1 MTFMENADTPIDN
14 ADKVQFDPFRGPIF
28 TKNWPSRMGI
38 QLRNK
43 NKGQKGEFNGT
54 NPQMLI
60 VILGLLWI
68 LIINQRR
75 KEFVRNSIFIEH
87 MHIIRIHLN
96 NR

>member
-1 MTFMENADTPIDN
+1 
-14 ADKVQFDPFRGPIF
+14 
-28 TKNWPSRMGI
+28 MGI

-54 NPQMLI
+54 KLI

-68 LIINQRR
+68 LIINQTR